1 MLRNLLTSDTRR
13 VIAPTPTPQ
22 QALYEYVSGPD
33 SPSHLNLLHPG
44 MRIRFTGSDSD
55 DIASSNS
62 ELESNYSDDNH
73 HHLATMAKCL
83 HCTCSFLIQY
93 TSFADENFCS
103 RDCCS
108 SYAMFYKLP
117 AKRKTN
123 VFSLTGK
130 R

>member
-1 MLRNLLTSDTRR
+1 MLRNLLTSDTHR
-13 VIAPTPTPQ
+13 VVVPTPAPQ
-22 QALYEYVSGPD
+22 QSLCDYVRGGS
-33 SPSHLNLLHPG
+33 SPSHLNLFHPG
-44 MRIRFTGSDSD
+44 VAIRFLGSDSED
-55 DIASSNS
+55 AASLHS
-62 ELESNYSDDNH
+62 EMESNYSDDNLLP
-73 HHLATMAKCL
+73 LATMAKCL

-117 AKRKTN
+117 AKRKDNTYAG
-123 VFSLTGK
+123 TGK